1 MELWKKWK
9 IKQLTYR
16 SLFVCVVHCYSNT
29 TSEEYYRRTI
39 FIPFIY
45 SLIRQLNERFSGKTK
60 SAISGIY
67 LILSLIGNLDQRYLN
82 TTNLTYQVSLA
93 AVRKFKCGKEIGLTR
108 KTFQQCFREL
118 LNVLSRK
125 R

>member
-1 MELWKKWK
+1 MENKTANIQISFCL
-9 IKQLTYR
+9 
-16 SLFVCVVHCYSNT
+16 CGHCYSNT

-45 SLIRQLNERFSGKTK
+45 SLIQQLNERFSGKTK

>member
-1 MELWKKWK
+1 ME
-9 IKQLTYR
+9 LTYR

-45 SLIRQLNERFSGKTK
+45 SLIQQLNERFSGKTK
-60 SAISGIY
+60 SARSGIY

-82 TTNLTYQVSLA
+82 ATNLTYQVSLA
-93 AVRKFKCGKEIGLTR
+93 AVRK
-108 KTFQQCFREL
+108 
-118 LNVLSRK
+118 LNVERK
-125 R
+125 LG